1 VQLHRFWIEE
11 LSACAAQ
18 SKLTWFL
25 SFLFK
30 EEFMPRATVVSAAFL
45 IFLAGLACPA
55 QTSQAPPAPRSAT
68 VPFFFEDNRVFVDLT
83 FIKPDGSPRNAR
95 FWVDTGGGA
104 FLMAE
109 PLARDLGLDL
119 SGKPMEKE
127 GVKFLAVTP
136 PAARMGNLPLD
147 LKDARVFVMMGKKN
161 IMPGFNRAEGM
172 LPGHVLQR
180 YQVVIDYGTQKF
192 TLALPGTLKMSGTRL
207 NTPVQQYTGFPRLE
221 ATIAGKS
228 YGFLLDCGAAYTM
241 ISQNVLDEWAK
252 AHPEWPRATGA
263 VGAPNMGVAMEVDLG
278 VTRVPELLLGPLELK
293 AIGMVARR
301 KGIFEDKM
309 SPAMTGP
316 IAGAIAG
323 NVLRNYRVQID
334 YAEGATYL
342 EKISNPN
349 PNANDLDVVG
359 LILEPRPDGSFTV
372 LGVAQKDG
380 KPVVEG
386 IEKKDKL
393 LKIEG
398 RDVTGK
404 TLQEVLQSLQGKPG
418 EIRHLVLDR
427 EGKPVTIA
435 APVVHL
441 L

>member
-1 VQLHRFWIEE
+1 M
-11 LSACAAQ
+11 S
-18 SKLTWFL
+18 
-25 SFLFK
+25 
-30 EEFMPRATVVSAAFL
+30 RATLASAALL
-45 IFLAGLACPA
+45 IFLLSLACPA

-68 VPFFFEDNRVFVDLT
+68 VPFLLEDNRVFVDLT
-83 FIKPDGSPRNAR
+83 FTKPDGSPRSAH
-95 FWVDTGGGA
+95 FWVDTGGGG

-119 SGKPMEKE
+119 SGKPMEEDGAKL
-127 GVKFLAVTP
+127 LAVTP
-136 PAARMGNLPLD
+136 PAVRIGNLPLD
-147 LKDARVFVMMGKKN
+147 MKDARVLVMMGHKT
-161 IMPGFNRAEGM
+161 IQDGFNHAEGM

-180 YQVVIDYGTQKF
+180 YQVVIDYGTQRF
-192 TLALPGTLKMSGTRL
+192 TLALPGTLKMRGTRL
-207 NTPVQQYTGFPRLE
+207 NTPVQQHMGFPRLE

-263 VGAPNMGVAMEVDLG
+263 VGAPNMGVPMEVGLE
-278 VTRVPELLLGPLELK
+278 VTRVPQMLLGPLQLR

-301 KGIFEDKM
+301 KGIFEDRI

-342 EKISNPN
+342 EKIGNPS

-359 LILEPRPDGSFTV
+359 LILQPRPDGSFTV

-386 IEKKDKL
+386 IEKKDRL

-398 RDVTGK
+398 RDVVGK

-418 EIRHLVLDR
+418 EIRHLVLER

>member
-1 VQLHRFWIEE
+1 
-11 LSACAAQ
+11 
-18 SKLTWFL
+18 
-25 SFLFK
+25 
-30 EEFMPRATVVSAAFL
+30 
-45 IFLAGLACPA
+45 
-55 QTSQAPPAPRSAT
+55 
-68 VPFFFEDNRVFVDLT
+68 
-83 FIKPDGSPRNAR
+83 
-95 FWVDTGGGA
+95 
-104 FLMAE
+104 MAE

-119 SGKPMEKE
+119 SGKPMEEDGAKL
-127 GVKFLAVTP
+127 LAVTP
-136 PAARMGNLPLD
+136 PAVRIGNLPLD
-147 LKDARVFVMMGKKN
+147 MKDARVLVMMGHKT
-161 IMPGFNRAEGM
+161 IQDGFNHAEGM

-180 YQVVIDYGTQKF
+180 YQVVIDYGTQRF
-192 TLALPGTLKMSGTRL
+192 TLALPGTLKMRGTRL
-207 NTPVQQYTGFPRLE
+207 NTPVQQHTGFPRLE

-263 VGAPNMGVAMEVDLG
+263 VGAPNMMGVPMEVGLE
-278 VTRVPELLLGPLELK
+278 VTRVPEMLLGPLQLK

-309 SPAMTGP
+309 SPMMTGP

-342 EKISNPN
+342 EKIGNPN
-349 PNANDLDVVG
+349 PNVDDLDVVG
-359 LILEPRPDGSFTV
+359 LILQPRPDGSFTV

-386 IEKKDKL
+386 IEKKDRL

-418 EIRHLVLDR
+418 EIRHLVLER

>member
-1 VQLHRFWIEE
+1 
-11 LSACAAQ
+11 
-18 SKLTWFL
+18 
-25 SFLFK
+25 
-30 EEFMPRATVVSAAFL
+30 M
-45 IFLAGLACPA
+45 
-55 QTSQAPPAPRSAT
+55 
-68 VPFFFEDNRVFVDLT
+68 
-83 FIKPDGSPRNAR
+83 
-95 FWVDTGGGA
+95 
-104 FLMAE
+104 
-109 PLARDLGLDL
+109 
-119 SGKPMEKE
+119 
-127 GVKFLAVTP
+127 
-136 PAARMGNLPLD
+136 D
-147 LKDARVFVMMGKKN
+147 LKDARVSVMMGQKT
-161 IMPGFNRAEGM
+161 IQPGFNHAEGM

-180 YQVVIDYGTQKF
+180 YQVVIDYGTQQF
-192 TLALPGTLKMSGTRL
+192 TLALPGTLKMRGTRL
-207 NTPVQQYTGFPRLE
+207 NTPVQQYWGFPRLE

-228 YGFLLDCGAAYTM
+228 YGFLLDSGAAYTM

-263 VGAPNMGVAMEVDLG
+263 VGAANMGVPMEVGLE
-278 VTRVPELLLGPLELK
+278 VTRVPEMLLGPLQLK

-301 KGIFEDKM
+301 KGVFEDFSQM
-309 SPAMTGP
+309 MTGP

-349 PNANDLDVVG
+349 PNSNDLDVVG

-404 TLQEVLQSLQGKPG
+404 TLQEILQSLQGKPG
-418 EIRHLVLDR
+418 EIRHLVLER

>member
-1 VQLHRFWIEE
+1 M
-11 LSACAAQ
+11 S
-18 SKLTWFL
+18 
-25 SFLFK
+25 
-30 EEFMPRATVVSAAFL
+30 RATVVSAAFL

-55 QTSQAPPAPRSAT
+55 QTSQKPPAPRSAT
-68 VPFFFEDNRVFVDLT
+68 VPFLFEDNRVFIDLT
-83 FIKPDGSPRNAR
+83 FTKPDGTPRSAR
-95 FWVDTGGGA
+95 FWVDTGGGG

-119 SGKPMEKE
+119 SGKPMEE
-127 GVKFLAVTP
+127 AGVKLLAVTP
-136 PAARMGNLPLD
+136 PAARMGNLLLD
-147 LKDARVFVMMGKKN
+147 LKDARVLVMMGQKT
-161 IMPGFNRAEGM
+161 IQPGFNHAEGM

-180 YQVVIDYGTQKF
+180 YQVVIDYGTQQF

-207 NTPVQQYTGFPRLE
+207 NTPVQQYWGFPRLE

-263 VGAPNMGVAMEVDLG
+263 VGAPNMGVPMEVGLE
-278 VTRVPELLLGPLELK
+278 VTRVPELLLGPLELR
-293 AIGMVARR
+293 AIGMVARP
-301 KGIFEDKM
+301 KGKFESYSLM
-309 SPAMTGP
+309 MTGP

-342 EKISNPN
+342 EKIGT

-359 LILEPRPDGSFTV
+359 LILEPRQDGGFTV

-398 RDVTGK
+398 KDVTGK

-418 EIRHLVLDR
+418 EMRHLVLER